1 MFFQFEEFNFSFESL
16 RIWAEKDPGNWN
28 LLIGIGFG
36 LLIVGVILLLRY
48 LFKMGKKDERTVAI
62 DLQSA
67 YIMLIIIILCDIIFP
82 KEYMWQIFFLY
93 KYGLAF
99 VVAGIYLWI
108 RYRKDL
114 HS

>member
-1 MFFQFEEFNFSFESL
+1 MFFQFDEFNIGFESL
-16 RIWAEKDPGNWN
+16 RVWAEKDPGNWN
-28 LLIGIGFG
+28 ILLGIGFG
-36 LLIVGVILLLRY
+36 LLIVGVVLNLIY
-48 LFKMGKKDERTVAI
+48 MFKAGKKDERTVSI

-67 YIMLIIIILCDIIFP
+67 YIMLIVIILSDIIFP

-99 VVAGIYLWI
+99 IASGVYLWI
-108 RYRKDL
+108 RYRKDF